1 MRSARQPARRPRKP
15 FAALRGPARVP
26 GLLLRPP
33 APPLRPAALPRRTG
47 AAGAEAG
54 SGAGA
59 PGSGRRSAQRSS
71 ATLMWNHCSGPARCR
86 ATAGA
91 SAQLWGRGAPP
102 SSQHVDMYMKVLK
115 FIRQPSAINIPE
127 GPHASVPMRVSCG
140 YAEPREG
147 AIAAHGR
154 GAPLARH
161 QRQCPAVPVGRM
173 LPPAAC
179 PGRAATHQR
188 VGADVRRKRIAAVRI
203 RQREY

>member
-102 SSQHVDMYMKVLK
+102 SSQHVDMYMK
-115 FIRQPSAINIPE
+115 SAEIYKAAFSHQHPRGTPCECPNE
-127 GPHASVPMRVSCG
+127 GVMRVC
-140 YAEPREG
+140 R
-147 AIAAHGR
+147 AAR
-154 GAPLARH
+154 GSYCSAWPWSPLGPAPT
-161 QRQCPAVPVGRM
+161 AVPCSPRGTHAAPGRM
-173 LPPAAC
+173 PWARSDAPA
-179 PGRAATHQR
+179 GW
-188 VGADVRRKRIAAVRI
+188 G
-203 RQREY
+203 